1 MSKLELKIIVLLGII
16 FTMGLPQMAEAT
28 EPKPDKIPVPDN
40 GFTIVLRSPMGGH
53 PQLVKVY
60 RIDGNNTEEV
70 IPGLTVWLPRDT
82 PVFFMIDDVQTDIY
96 SVKITVKDKKSTKP
110 IAGTKDTE
118 VRFLEGE
125 IKYTCVITPLKEQDG
140 LDKEPFEVILKQTKS
155 ELYGAKATLGPFLTD
170 LKDES
175 YVNIKNKIA
184 LGSRDQ
190 LDRSLGVLVHA
201 PIYSRAFEK
210 IRFAF
215 ALSGGLSLGELT
227 TSDGALSIGPV
238 PATLGVSLL
247 FAGPNTDSLLSISG
261 GTILKPVK
269 RLNGYSVG
277 DDYPSDPE
285 ALKNLT
291 KRVDRFSW
299 FVAVTFSYDILDKLG
314 FKSVSPSAD

>member
-1 MSKLELKIIVLLGII
+1 MSKLELKIVVLLGII

-60 RIDGNNTEEV
+60 RVDGNNTEEV
-70 IPGLTVWLPRDT
+70 IPGWIVSLPRDT
-82 PVFFMIDDVQTDIY
+82 PVFFMIDDVKTDSY
-96 SVKITVKDKKSTKP
+96 SVKITVKDEKSTKS
-110 IAGTKDTE
+110 IAGTRDTK
-118 VRFLEGE
+118 VRFLKGE
-125 IKYTCVITPLKEQDG
+125 IKYICVITQQNGQDASEG
-140 LDKEPFEVILKQTKS
+140 ETFKVILKQTKS
-155 ELYGAKATLGPFLTD
+155 GLYGAKATLGPFLTD

-190 LDRSLGVLVHA
+190 LDRSFGVLVHA

-227 TSDGALSIGPV
+227 TSDGSLSIGPV
-238 PATLGVSLL
+238 PTTLGVSFL
-247 FAGPNTDSLLSISG
+247 FAGPNTDSLLSISA

-285 ALKNLT
+285 DLKNLT

-299 FVAVTFSYDILDKLG
+299 FVAVTFSYDLLDKLG
-314 FKSVSPSAD
+314 FKSASPSTD